1 MLALAL
7 VLVQVVFVSWDPL
20 EAGLGLAFPF
30 IILLNIPLRVHVL
43 PRLFSAEDLLWLDH
57 DR

>member
-1 MLALAL
+1 MALAL